1 MKLHEKEHLV
11 MSVIFRSR
19 WRLSIPIALIL
30 LALIVSLV
38 FTLASR
44 GFTHAATQATSEPLV
59 QISSDPFHNKI
70 SQHKTE
76 VEPDT
81 FAFGD
86 TVVSAF
92 QVGRVF
98 NGGAADIGF
107 ATSNDGGKTFIN
119 GFLPGIT
126 TVSPHPGPYIR
137 ASDASVAFD
146 ARHKDSLISEH
157 GL

>member
-1 MKLHEKEHLV
+1 MP
-11 MSVIFRSR
+11 VIFHSR
-19 WRLSIPIALIL
+19 WRLSIPIVLAL

-38 FTLASR
+38 FTLVYR
-44 GFTHAATQATSEPLV
+44 GFTHAAGEPLI

-86 TVVSAF
+86 TIVSGF

-107 ATSNDGGKTFIN
+107 ATSTNGGETFIH
-119 GFLPGIT
+119 GFLP
-126 TVSPHPGPYIR
+126 
-137 ASDASVAFD
+137 A
-146 ARHKDSLISEH
+146 
-157 GL
+157 